1 MTTNKTQTPKI
12 IYDYCNGERVT
23 FTLNKN
29 AGYNWSMGR
38 AYEGTIAGEVWVV
51 GEVADADEFYDDT
64 TSTYSTRWELD
75 GDRARYD
82 NGDPIDGYECNDTP
96 DDAVRWLCQWCEAH
110 PLPRLDTPQAKV
122 SV

>member
-1 MTTNKTQTPKI
+1 
-12 IYDYCNGERVT
+12 
-23 FTLNKN
+23 
-29 AGYNWSMGR
+29 MGR

-75 GDRARYD
+75 GNRSRYD

-96 DDAVRWLCQWCEAH
+96 DDAVRWLCQWLEAH
-110 PLPRLDTPQAKV
+110 PPTPCTGDSTAKV
-122 SV
+122 IV